1 MAYKLYSKQFKKM
14 LPTITANESNF
25 LQAFGGRLEVLDGV
39 RNNEVAMT
47 IKVSDTDVTIQTYN
61 TGPDVAF
68 GSGTSNSNR
77 FGPRREIKSTEMT
90 VPYKD
95 TISAHE
101 GIDGFTVNDI
111 ADQVIAERMDLIGQ
125 EAAEEING
133 YLSEAISTNASATIT
148 GQLDEAGVVA
158 AFDQASKTFTNN
170 KIKKR
175 LKRIAYVAPD
185 VYNLLVNSGLAT
197 TGKNSTVS
205 IDENGL
211 YRFKGFDII
220 ETPDEDFKLGEN
232 IYFVVENV
240 GIVGVG
246 IEVFRAIDS
255 EDFHG
260 TAIQFAGKYATY
272 VSEPNKVGILKAT
285 LGN

>member
-1 MAYKLYSKQFKKM
+1 MAYKLYSKQFKEM
-14 LPTITANESNF
+14 LPTITANESSF
-25 LQAFGGRLEVLDGV
+25 IKAFGGRLAVLDGV
-39 RNNEVAMT
+39 RDNETAMT
-47 IKVSDTDVTIQTYN
+47 IKVSDTSVTVQTYSTDEN
-61 TGPDVAF
+61 VAF
-68 GSGTSNSNR
+68 ETGTSNSNR
-77 FGPRREIKSTEMT
+77 FGPRREIKSTELE

-95 TISAHE
+95 PIAIHE

-111 ADQVIAERMDLIGQ
+111 ADQVVAERMKLIGQ
-125 EAAEEING
+125 EVAEEING
-133 YLSEAISTNASATIT
+133 YLSVEISNNASDTIT

-205 IDENGL
+205 INENGL
-211 YRFKGFDII
+211 YRFKGFDIV
-220 ETPDEDFKLGEN
+220 ETPDTDFQTGEN

-272 VSEPNKVGILKAT
+272 VADPNKVGILKAT